1 MGIYSIPHRHSC
13 IKFRQKVLGKQQS
26 RYTAESCEDFSKEL
40 WLLKK
45 LQTADKSF
53 VPPLLKFQ
61 DRGSMVI
68 MHHALLPFAR
78 SLFSYRKYQEQSA
91 NIFAEAHTQVLN
103 DKELLSSFKAG
114 IQPIPHSSSDADKF
128 SDETV
133 VCSVCRAIVVEM
145 LNTINS
151 DFLKSLSML
160 DKISSSKG
168 TEAKLML

>member
-1 MGIYSIPHRHSC
+1 M
-13 IKFRQKVLGKQQS
+13 
-26 RYTAESCEDFSKEL
+26 
-40 WLLKK
+40 
-45 LQTADKSF
+45 
-53 VPPLLKFQ
+53 
-61 DRGSMVI
+61 I

-78 SLFSYRKYQEQSA
+78 SLFSHRKYQEQGA
-91 NIFAEAHTQVLN
+91 NIFAETHTQVLD

-114 IQPIPHSSSDADKF
+114 IRPIPHSSSDADKF
-128 SDETV
+128 GDETV

-160 DKISSSKG
+160 DKISSNKG